1 MKYLTIGHASYD
13 ITFRVDKY
21 PIENTKQRVGKHI
34 DCGGGPASNAGYLLA
49 LWGCDVSFQGIAG
62 NDYYGE
68 MIKAEFNSVNVD
80 TTYLELIDNF
90 ETDLSIIIAN
100 STNASRTILTSKD
113 NIVPKCSMPNDNKY
127 DVILVDGEEEE
138 MSKRVLLN
146 NKSAIKVIDAGT
158 CKPSTVNLCPYV
170 DYLVCSK
177 NFALDYTKLEY
188 DGSIDS
194 LIKIYNKLVSD
205 FHNTV
210 VITLEDKGCFTK
222 IDYEYK
228 LIPSIKV
235 KAVDTTGAGDI
246 FHGAFTYFISHN
258 YSLLDTCR
266 LSNLTGALSTLKVG
280 GRYSVPKL
288 EAVLERR
295 NLIDII

>member
-49 LWGCDVSFQGIAG
+49 LWGCDVSFQGVAG

-146 NKSAIKVIDAGT
+146 NKSAIKVIDAAT
-158 CKPSTVNLCPYV
+158 CKPSTVSLCPYV

-222 IDYEYK
+222 IDDEYK